1 MIGHAKCL
9 IQIDEE
15 TNQQFN
21 EFYFDLLKFILI
33 LISYSMYR
41 ESPYTL
47 EN

>member
-1 MIGHAKCL
+1 MIGYAKCL
-9 IQIDEE
+9 IQIDGEI
-15 TNQQFN
+15 NQQFN

-33 LISYSMYR
+33 LISNPMYR